1 MLILGSVIGFV
12 VLLLAVLIGVFKYK
26 NRRLTPDYYEYY
38 KSQDTIPAGK
48 IGIFVPSL
56 IMPEKHD
63 HTFFYNITMKI
74 FSVIIPWPF
83 RLLAQA
89 DRGIALLDPVRF
101 HEDHEFT
108 PTKLE
113 DPFGNDRDI
122 DGTPYVQKYKEG
134 KVKWVPP
141 SKSIYLDHGYFLY
154 PGRKGGMPSFSG
166 KVINKARI
174 WYYQRGIVQ
183 QKLPHWEETF
193 KIIHAAFD
201 RLKKQYAGIECRAE
215 CSLYYH
221 RMREKL
227 FELLDGG
234 CDTIVLGA
242 SMAIYSH
249 FEEFNSSFR
258 HCFEYIHE
266 WEKEHPGKKI
276 KVIMAPP
283 MGHFKP
289 LRQAF
294 LEMLK
299 DRLNRIPAGSDVTV
313 AVLVHGMPWDR
324 FQWEAWLQLAPAY
337 RDPLL
342 KEIEELLKS
351 YKLGRT
357 NVVSCQDEF
366 ANPVWD
372 PKEKYLS
379 SNRVFRNA
387 IQDGYDY
394 VICLPIEYCAEN
406 SDTLFQHAQEI
417 FHEVGGYNI
426 YDTVDYRNF
435 SEPYTR
441 EIREG
446 KTRIIYNGVPVGKYQ
461 RHVIDAFYQSLDSVV
476 SKKMVAN

>member
-1 MLILGSVIGFV
+1 MGIFIGALVIVVSLII
-12 VLLLAVLIGVFKYK
+12 VLIGVFKYK
-26 NRRLTPDYYEYY
+26 NRRLTPDYFEYY
-38 KSQDTIPAGK
+38 KAQDTVPSGK

-74 FSVIIPWPF
+74 FTVIIPWPF
-83 RLLAQA
+83 RLFAQA

-101 HEDHEFT
+101 HEDHPFT

-113 DPFGNDRDI
+113 DPFGNDLDI
-122 DGTPYVQKYKEG
+122 DGTPYIQKYREG
-134 KVKWVPP
+134 KVQWIPP
-141 SKSIYLDHGYFLY
+141 SKNIYLDHGYFLY

-166 KVINKARI
+166 KVINKARL

-183 QKLPHWEETF
+183 QKLPHWEESF
-193 KIIHAAFD
+193 KIIHAAFGK
-201 RLKKQYAGIECRAE
+201 LQNKHKEIECRAE

-227 FELLDGG
+227 FALLDGG

-242 SMAIYSH
+242 TMAIYSH

-283 MGHFKP
+283 MGHFQP

-294 LEMLK
+294 LDMLR
-299 DRLNRIPAGSDVTV
+299 DRLSLIPAGSDVTV

-324 FQWEAWLQLAPAY
+324 FQWEAWLQLAPPF
-337 RDPLL
+337 RDKLL
-342 KEIEELLKS
+342 DDIKELLKS

-379 SNRVFRNA
+379 TNRVFRNA

-394 VICLPIEYCAEN
+394 VVCLPIEYCAEN

-417 FHEVGGYNI
+417 FHEIGEYNI
-426 YDTVDYRNF
+426 YDSVDYGDF
-435 SEPYTR
+435 SVPYTR
-441 EIREG
+441 EIRQG
-446 KTRIIYNGVPVGKYQ
+446 KTRIIYNGVPVGTYQ
-461 RHVIDAFYQSLDSVV
+461 THVIEAFYQSLDSVV
-476 SKKMVAN
+476 SKKAIAH